1 MKLGLNSRRNLA
13 SCWDGYS
20 DKPNVC
26 TCIHIVQRFSDDMNH
41 VHIQQCH
48 NPRPFLAQRPV
59 TVGRAGTGI
68 TSHTLFQERRT
79 AQMPAFGPVHHQV
92 SRVKHFRT
100 HQTPKAAEVLYEL
113 ADIDAKTA
121 ATIASLLGPVLN
133 LGQLLMIARIVLSW
147 YPNINYGK
155 LPWVLAVR
163 PTEPILAPTRK
174 VIPIVGGLDV
184 TPIVWVALLSFMNE
198 ILLGPQGILN
208 LLQRKADL

>member
-1 MKLGLNSRRNLA
+1 MLMQG
-13 SCWDGYS
+13 C
-20 DKPNVC
+20 
-26 TCIHIVQRFSDDMNH
+26 QRL
-41 VHIQQCH
+41 
-48 NPRPFLAQRPV
+48 RPFMAQGPV
-59 TVGRAGTGI
+59 ATKRSGGGVARF
-68 TSHTLFQERRT
+68 HYRRT
-79 AQMPAFGPVHHQV
+79 VQLPAFGTAQKQG
-92 SRVKHFRT
+92 SRGKQKRT
-100 HQTPKAAEVLYEL
+100 GHIPRAAEVLYEL

-163 PTEPILAPTRK
+163 PTEPILKPTRK

-184 TPIVWVALLSFMNE
+184 TPIVWVALLSFINE

>member
-1 MKLGLNSRRNLA
+1 MQVLLPTFESEKVLIPADTAAFCISVKMTASTSVKRCSVLQQPFTAHRPALQNLSKGRSIHCVKPRCPAQQKPARGFGGARQISRR
-13 SCWDGYS
+13 S
-20 DKPNVC
+20 
-26 TCIHIVQRFSDDMNH
+26 TQ
-41 VHIQQCH
+41 
-48 NPRPFLAQRPV
+48 
-59 TVGRAGTGI
+59 
-68 TSHTLFQERRT
+68 TLQ
-79 AQMPAFGPVHHQV
+79 
-92 SRVKHFRT
+92 
-100 HQTPKAAEVLYEL
+100 AAEVLYEL

-133 LGQLLMIARIVLSW
+133 IGQLLMIVRIVLSW

-184 TPIVWVALLSFMNE
+184 TPIVWVALLSFINE

>member
-1 MKLGLNSRRNLA
+1 MRTSSQLQPCCAQQQPFTAHRPTALQSLPNSRAYRCIRSTGPAQQPCGPLSGLSSRRRNR
-13 SCWDGYS
+13 
-20 DKPNVC
+20 PTHV
-26 TCIHIVQRFSDDMNH
+26 VQ
-41 VHIQQCH
+41 
-48 NPRPFLAQRPV
+48 
-59 TVGRAGTGI
+59 
-68 TSHTLFQERRT
+68 
-79 AQMPAFGPVHHQV
+79 
-92 SRVKHFRT
+92 
-100 HQTPKAAEVLYEL
+100 AAEVIYEL

-133 LGQLLMIARIVLSW
+133 IGQLLMIVRIVLSW

-184 TPIVWVALLSFMNE
+184 TPIVWVALLSFVNE

>member
-1 MKLGLNSRRNLA
+1 M
-13 SCWDGYS
+13 
-20 DKPNVC
+20 
-26 TCIHIVQRFSDDMNH
+26 
-41 VHIQQCH
+41 
-48 NPRPFLAQRPV
+48 AQRPV
-59 TVGRAGTGI
+59 AAGRFGGGVAR
-68 TSHTLFQERRT
+68 FQQRRT
-79 AQMPAFGPVHHQV
+79 AHLPAFGPAQNQR
-92 SRVKHFRT
+92 SRGKQEKT
-100 HQTPKAAEVLYEL
+100 DCTPKAAEVIYEL

-163 PTEPILAPTRK
+163 PTEPILKPTRK

-184 TPIVWVALLSFMNE
+184 TPIVWVALLSFINE

>member
-1 MKLGLNSRRNLA
+1 MQVWLPTFESENSGATAALCISVKMTGSTSLQRCSALQRPFTAHRPALQKLSRGRSIHCVKPICPIQQKPARGFGVAGQTSRR
-13 SCWDGYS
+13 S
-20 DKPNVC
+20 
-26 TCIHIVQRFSDDMNH
+26 
-41 VHIQQCH
+41 IQ
-48 NPRPFLAQRPV
+48 
-59 TVGRAGTGI
+59 
-68 TSHTLFQERRT
+68 TLQ
-79 AQMPAFGPVHHQV
+79 
-92 SRVKHFRT
+92 
-100 HQTPKAAEVLYEL
+100 AAEVLYEL

-133 LGQLLMIARIVLSW
+133 VGQLLMIARIVLSW

-184 TPIVWVALLSFMNE
+184 TPIVWVALLSFTNE

>member
-1 MKLGLNSRRNLA
+1 MQQESGTDLTCTSTRRA
-13 SCWDGYS
+13 SKRSEQCPQQMAGS
-20 DKPNVC
+20 MAQC
-26 TCIHIVQRFSDDMNH
+26 HL
-41 VHIQQCH
+41 QQCY
-48 NPRPFLAQRPV
+48 NPFPFQSQRPV
-59 TVGRAGTGI
+59 ARLPKAGVRPLGSVFLGAPP
-68 TSHTLFQERRT
+68 TS
-79 AQMPAFGPVHHQV
+79 PASGKPTSLRLPNRHI
-92 SRVKHFRT
+92 RLR
-100 HQTPKAAEVLYEL
+100 QTPQAAEILYEL

-133 LGQLLMIARIVLSW
+133 IGQLLMIARIVLSW

-184 TPIVWVALLSFMNE
+184 TPIVWVALLSFINE

-208 LLQRKADL
+208 LLQRKV

>member
-1 MKLGLNSRRNLA
+1 MKMTGNSSLQRCSALQQPFTAHRPALQNLSKGRSIHCVKPRCPAQQKAAQRHRGFGVAGQTSRR
-13 SCWDGYS
+13 
-20 DKPNVC
+20 P
-26 TCIHIVQRFSDDMNH
+26 TQ
-41 VHIQQCH
+41 
-48 NPRPFLAQRPV
+48 
-59 TVGRAGTGI
+59 
-68 TSHTLFQERRT
+68 TL
-79 AQMPAFGPVHHQV
+79 
-92 SRVKHFRT
+92 
-100 HQTPKAAEVLYEL
+100 KAAEVLYEL

-133 LGQLLMIARIVLSW
+133 IGQLLMIVRIVLSW

-184 TPIVWVALLSFMNE
+184 TPIVWVALLSFINE
-198 ILLGPQGILN
+198 IFLGPQGILN

>member
-1 MKLGLNSRRNLA
+1 MT
-13 SCWDGYS
+13 GYRYG
-20 DKPNVC
+20 DKPDIYIYC
-26 TCIHIVQRFSDDMNH
+26 WQRFADMNH
-41 VHIQQCH
+41 IHIQQCY
-48 NPRPFLAQRPV
+48 NSRPFMAQRPV
-59 TVGRAGTGI
+59 IAGQTVRGLSGQT
-68 TSHTLFQERRT
+68 TFQERRS
-79 AQMPAFGPVHHQV
+79 AQMPAFGPRLHQE

-100 HQTPKAAEVLYEL
+100 HQTPRAAEVLYEL

-184 TPIVWVALLSFMNE
+184 TPIVWVALLSFINE

>member
-1 MKLGLNSRRNLA
+1 MFARQSSSVTQQWTALCPRHLRGMNS
-13 SCWDGYS
+13 
-20 DKPNVC
+20 
-26 TCIHIVQRFSDDMNH
+26 IHTQA
-41 VHIQQCH
+41 CH
-48 NPRPFLAQRPV
+48 SPRPFMAQRPV
-59 TVGRAGTGI
+59 AVGRIGGGVAHKRRTVHLPAFESAQ
-68 TSHTLFQERRT
+68 TQRSRSKQERT
-79 AQMPAFGPVHHQV
+79 DY
-92 SRVKHFRT
+92 
-100 HQTPKAAEVLYEL
+100 TPRAAEVIYEL

-163 PTEPILAPTRK
+163 PTEPILKPTRK

-184 TPIVWVALLSFMNE
+184 TPIVWVALLSFINE

>member
-1 MKLGLNSRRNLA
+1 M
-13 SCWDGYS
+13 
-20 DKPNVC
+20 
-26 TCIHIVQRFSDDMNH
+26 Q
-41 VHIQQCH
+41 
-48 NPRPFLAQRPV
+48 
-59 TVGRAGTGI
+59 
-68 TSHTLFQERRT
+68 TLQ
-79 AQMPAFGPVHHQV
+79 
-92 SRVKHFRT
+92 
-100 HQTPKAAEVLYEL
+100 AAEVLYEL

-133 LGQLLMIARIVLSW
+133 IGQLLMIARIVLSW

-184 TPIVWVALLSFMNE
+184 TPIVWVALLSFTNE

>member
-1 MKLGLNSRRNLA
+1 
-13 SCWDGYS
+13 
-20 DKPNVC
+20 
-26 TCIHIVQRFSDDMNH
+26 MNP
-41 VHIQQCH
+41 VHLHGCH
-48 NPRPFLAQRPV
+48 NARPLLAQLPV
-59 TVGRAGTGI
+59 SVVRTGGGAARFAR
-68 TSHTLFQERRT
+68 SHQPRT
-79 AQMPAFGPVHHQV
+79 AQMPASIPAQHEGL
-92 SRVKHFRT
+92 RGKHRRASHT
-100 HQTPKAAEVLYEL
+100 KAAEVLYEL
-113 ADIDAKTA
+113 ADIDARTA

-163 PTEPILAPTRK
+163 PTEPILKPTRK

-184 TPIVWVALLSFMNE
+184 TPIVWVALLSFINE

>member
-1 MKLGLNSRRNLA
+1 MQVWLPTFESENSAGSLVLQQRSASQQMTGSTSLQRCSALQQPFTAHRPALQKLPGGRSKHCVKPTCPARQKPARGFGVAGQTSRR
-13 SCWDGYS
+13 S
-20 DKPNVC
+20 
-26 TCIHIVQRFSDDMNH
+26 TQ
-41 VHIQQCH
+41 
-48 NPRPFLAQRPV
+48 
-59 TVGRAGTGI
+59 
-68 TSHTLFQERRT
+68 TLQ
-79 AQMPAFGPVHHQV
+79 
-92 SRVKHFRT
+92 
-100 HQTPKAAEVLYEL
+100 AAEVLYEL

-133 LGQLLMIARIVLSW
+133 IGQLLMIARIVLSW

-184 TPIVWVALLSFMNE
+184 TPIVWVALLSFTNE

>member
-1 MKLGLNSRRNLA
+1 MRSAA
-13 SCWDGYS
+13 SCRQGNLDWSLTGYG
-20 DKPNVC
+20 DKPDV
-26 TCIHIVQRFSDDMNH
+26 CIHFAQRFADMTY

-48 NPRPFLAQRPV
+48 NPRPFSAQQPV
-59 TVGRAGTGI
+59 TVGRTVRGI
-68 TSHTLFQERRT
+68 PGHPLFQERRC
-79 AQMPAFGPVHHQV
+79 AQMPAFGPGQLQG
-92 SRVKHFRT
+92 SRVKHLRT
-100 HQTPKAAEVLYEL
+100 HQSPRAAEVLYEL

-184 TPIVWVALLSFMNE
+184 TPIVWVALLSFINE

>member
-1 MKLGLNSRRNLA
+1 MNLKRRVLCCQAELVSVKPAVSAA
-13 SCWDGYS
+13 S
-20 DKPNVC
+20 P
-26 TCIHIVQRFSDDMNH
+26 RMNQ
-41 VHIQQCH
+41 VHLHGCH
-48 NPRPFLAQRPV
+48 NARPFMPQLPV
-59 TVGRAGTGI
+59 SAVRTVGGAAPFARSHQLRAAQTPAFLPAQNEGLRGKHRR
-68 TSHTLFQERRT
+68 TSHHTR
-79 AQMPAFGPVHHQV
+79 
-92 SRVKHFRT
+92 
-100 HQTPKAAEVLYEL
+100 AAEVLYEL
-113 ADIDAKTA
+113 ADIDARTA

-163 PTEPILAPTRK
+163 PTEPILKPTRK

-184 TPIVWVALLSFMNE
+184 TPIVWVALLSFINE

>member
-1 MKLGLNSRRNLA
+1 
-13 SCWDGYS
+13 
-20 DKPNVC
+20 
-26 TCIHIVQRFSDDMNH
+26 MNH
-41 VHIQQCH
+41 VQLHGCH
-48 NPRPFLAQRPV
+48 NARPFMAQLPLAAVR
-59 TVGRAGTGI
+59 TGG
-68 TSHTLFQERRT
+68 SVARLAKLHERRT
-79 AQMPAFGPVHHQV
+79 AQLPALVPAQHEG
-92 SRVKHFRT
+92 SRKRHMRT
-100 HQTPKAAEVLYEL
+100 SHNTRAAEVLYEL
-113 ADIDAKTA
+113 ADIDARTA

-163 PTEPILAPTRK
+163 PTEPILKPTRK

-184 TPIVWVALLSFMNE
+184 TPIVWVALLSFINE

>member
-1 MKLGLNSRRNLA
+1 MLTAKPVFLRPTCCLHNMQTSTQLQTCSALQQPFTVHRPAALYSRSFGRSAPCLKSLCPAQQAPALGSGLL
-13 SCWDGYS
+13 
-20 DKPNVC
+20 
-26 TCIHIVQRFSDDMNH
+26 
-41 VHIQQCH
+41 QQKCYRH
-48 NPRPFLAQRPV
+48 TRPYR
-59 TVGRAGTGI
+59 
-68 TSHTLFQERRT
+68 S
-79 AQMPAFGPVHHQV
+79 
-92 SRVKHFRT
+92 
-100 HQTPKAAEVLYEL
+100 PKAAEVLYEL

-133 LGQLLMIARIVLSW
+133 IGQLLMIVRIVLSW

-174 VIPIVGGLDV
+174 VILIVGGLDV
-184 TPIVWVALLSFMNE
+184 TPIVWVALLSFINE

>member
-1 MKLGLNSRRNLA
+1 MASDLHAKCACTPHSNLSNTMA
-13 SCWDGYS
+13 SC
-20 DKPNVC
+20 
-26 TCIHIVQRFSDDMNH
+26 QL
-41 VHIQQCH
+41 QQCRVLQQPFTVH
-48 NPRPFLAQRPV
+48 CATTLHRPCAARSARCLKPGWAAQ
-59 TVGRAGTGI
+59 
-68 TSHTLFQERRT
+68 
-79 AQMPAFGPVHHQV
+79 
-92 SRVKHFRT
+92 
-100 HQTPKAAEVLYEL
+100 QTPASELYPAQLRCREYRRSSHVPQAAEILYEL
-113 ADIDAKTA
+113 ADIDGKTA

-133 LGQLLMIARIVLSW
+133 IGQLLMIVRIVLSW

-184 TPIVWVALLSFMNE
+184 TPIVWVALLSFINE

>member
-1 MKLGLNSRRNLA
+1 M
-13 SCWDGYS
+13 
-20 DKPNVC
+20 
-26 TCIHIVQRFSDDMNH
+26 
-41 VHIQQCH
+41 
-48 NPRPFLAQRPV
+48 AQRPV
-59 TVGRAGTGI
+59 AVWRIGGGI
-68 TSHTLFQERRT
+68 ACHARCYERRN
-79 AQMPAFGPVHHQV
+79 AHLPAFGPAQHQETGIKHRRMHH
-92 SRVKHFRT
+92 
-100 HQTPKAAEVLYEL
+100 TPRAAEVLYEL

-163 PTEPILAPTRK
+163 PTEPILKPTRK

-184 TPIVWVALLSFMNE
+184 TPIVWVALLSFINE